1 MCWCSKGSSLRERLT
16 RRRFL
21 EVAGVGAA
29 GAAVLGAT
37 GCGSFAGDLP
47 QVPDEYLPKGGPKMN
62 VVVVIVDSL
71 RRDHVGA
78 YGNRWIKTPSLD
90 ALAKES
96 LLFTRPYPES
106 IPTIPARRAIHTGV
120 RTWPFRDW
128 HPVSD
133 DSFKPYGWAPV
144 PEDQAVLAE
153 VLSAEGINT
162 NTVTDNLHMFRA
174 SYDFQR
180 GFDTFDYIRGQERDQ
195 YRPIMSVSDAR
206 VEKVT
211 VAGNIPDI
219 QEKMRQYLANTSYRK
234 AEDDWFA
241 PRVFTGAGDYLEQIR
256 EAQPFF
262 LLVDSF
268 DPHEPWDPPRK
279 YVDLY
284 GDPDYSGR
292 EPTAPNYSDAS
303 WITEE
308 ELKRMR
314 ALYAGDVT
322 MTDAWLGRFLNRM
335 EDLGLMKNTL
345 LVVLSDHGACLGEH
359 NDTGKPYWALYPE
372 LTDTVF
378 MMRHPQG
385 KGAGETSEY
394 YASTHDV
401 APTILSMLGIE
412 KPQQMEGADLSPIFD
427 GGEPDQKRDHFT
439 LGYNNYVWARDDKY
453 VMFSTN
459 TRAEAKLYDVSQDPG
474 MHKDLAAKRPDMVK
488 RMFDDYVLKD
498 AGGPLP
504 NY

>member
-1 MCWCSKGSSLRERLT
+1 LQERLT
-16 RRRFL
+16 RKDFL
-21 EVAGVGAA
+21 KVVGTGTAGLAL
-29 GAAVLGAT
+29 LGASAAT
-37 GCGSFAGDLP
+37 SGCS
-47 QVPDEYLPKGGPKMN
+47 YLPEGGSKVN
-62 VVVVIVDSL
+62 FVVVIVDSL

-78 YGNRWIKTPSLD
+78 YGNDWIKTPNLD
-90 ALAKES
+90 ALAKEC
-96 LLFTRPYPES
+96 LLFTRSYPES

-133 DSFKPYGWAPV
+133 DDFKPYGWAPV
-144 PEDQAVLAE
+144 PEGQTVLAE
-153 VLSAEGINT
+153 VLSTEGINT
-162 NTVTDNLHMFRA
+162 NIVTDNLHLYRA

-195 YRPIMSVSDAR
+195 YRPMMSVSDAQ
-206 VEKVT
+206 VDKAT
-211 VAGNIPDI
+211 VAGNDADMR
-219 QEKMRQYLANTSYRK
+219 EKMRQYLANTRYRK
-234 AEDDWFA
+234 TEENWFA
-241 PRVFTGAGDYLEQIR
+241 PQVFTSAGDYLEHVR

-292 EPTAPNYSDAS
+292 EPTVPNYSDAS

-308 ELKRMR
+308 ELNRMP
-314 ALYAGDVT
+314 ALYAAEVT
-322 MTDAWLGRFLNRM
+322 MTDAWRGRFLERM
-335 EDLGLMKNTL
+335 EELALMENTL
-345 LVVLSDHGACLGEH
+345 LILLSDHGACLGEH

-372 LTDTVF
+372 LTDTIF

-385 KGAGETSEY
+385 KGAGKRSDY
-394 YASTHDV
+394 FASTHDV
-401 APTILSMLGIE
+401 APTILAMLGIE
-412 KPQQMEGADLSPIFD
+412 RPQQVEGTDLSPVFEGKD
-427 GGEPDQKRDHFT
+427 PEQKREHFT
-439 LGYNNYVWARDDKY
+439 LGYNNYVWARDEEY

-459 TRAEAKLYDVSQDPG
+459 TGDDAKLYDVRQDPG
-474 MHKDLAAKRPDMVK
+474 MQKNLAGKHPETVK
-488 RMFDDYVLKD
+488 RMFADYVLKD

>member
-1 MCWCSKGSSLRERLT
+1 LRERLT
-16 RRRFL
+16 RKDFL
-21 EVAGVGAA
+21 KVAGTGTA
-29 GAAVLGAT
+29 GLALLGASAAT
-37 GCGSFAGDLP
+37 SGCS
-47 QVPDEYLPKGGPKMN
+47 YLPEGGSKVN

-78 YGNRWIKTPSLD
+78 YGNSWIKTPNLD

-96 LLFTRPYPES
+96 LLFTRSYPES

-120 RTWPFRDW
+120 RTWPFRNW

-133 DSFKPYGWAPV
+133 DGFKPYGWAPV
-144 PEDQAVLAE
+144 PEDQTVLAE
-153 VLSAEGINT
+153 VLSAEGVNT
-162 NTVTDNLHMFRA
+162 NIVTDNLHMYRA

-206 VEKVT
+206 VDKVT
-211 VAGNIPDI
+211 VSGNDADMR
-219 QEKMRQYLANTSYRK
+219 EKMRQYLANTRSRK
-234 AEDDWFA
+234 GEENWFA
-241 PRVFTGAGDYLEQIR
+241 AQVFTSAGDYLEHIK

-279 YVDLY
+279 FVNLY

-292 EPTAPNYSDAS
+292 EPTVPNYSDAS

-314 ALYAGDVT
+314 ALYAGEIT
-322 MTDAWLGRFLNRM
+322 MTDAWLGRFLERM
-335 EDLGLMKNTL
+335 EDLTLMENTL
-345 LVVLSDHGACLGEH
+345 LILLSDHGACLGEH

-385 KGAGETSEY
+385 KGAGKRSDY
-394 YASTHDV
+394 FASTHDV
-401 APTILSMLGIE
+401 APTILSMLGME

-427 GGEPDQKRDHFT
+427 GGEPDQKREHFT
-439 LGYNNYVWARDDKY
+439 LGYNNYIWARDDEY

-459 TRAEAKLYDVSQDPG
+459 TGGEAKLYDVRQDPG
-474 MHKDLAAKRPDMVK
+474 MHKDLAQGRPETVK
-488 RMFDDYVLKD
+488 RIFDDYVLKD

>member
-1 MCWCSKGSSLRERLT
+1 LRERLT
-16 RRRFL
+16 RKDFL
-21 EVAGVGAA
+21 KVAGA
-29 GAAVLGAT
+29 GAASAAVHSAA
-37 GCGSFAGDLP
+37 GCGTLAKSFT
-47 QVPDEYLPKGGPKMN
+47 QVPDEYLPKGGSKVN
-62 VVVVIVDSL
+62 VIVVILDSL

-78 YGNRWIKTPSLD
+78 YGNKWIKTPNLD

-120 RTWPFRDW
+120 RTWPFRNW

-133 DSFKPYGWAPV
+133 DGFKPYGWAPV
-144 PEDQAVLAE
+144 PQDQVVLAE

-162 NTVTDNLHMFRA
+162 NIVTDTLHLYRA
-174 SYDFQR
+174 FYDFQR
-180 GFDTFDYIRGQERDQ
+180 GFETFDYIRGQERDQ
-195 YRPIMSVSDAR
+195 YRPMMSVSDAR
-206 VEKVT
+206 VEAVT
-211 VAGNIPDI
+211 VPGNIPDMRD
-219 QEKMRQYLANTSYRK
+219 KARQYLANTSHRNT
-234 AEDDWFA
+234 EEEDWFA
-241 PRVFTGAGDYLEQIR
+241 PRVFASAGEYLGHIK

-262 LLVDSF
+262 LLVDCF

-292 EPTAPNYSDAS
+292 EPTVPNYSDAS
-303 WITEE
+303 WITEG
-308 ELKRMR
+308 ELERMR
-314 ALYAGDVT
+314 ALYAGEVT
-322 MTDAWLGRFLNRM
+322 MADAWLGRFLNRI
-335 EDLGLMKNTL
+335 EDFGLTENTL
-345 LVVLSDHGACLGEH
+345 LVLLSDHGVCLGEH
-359 NDTGKPYWALYPE
+359 DDTGKPYWALYPE

-378 MMRHPQG
+378 MMRHPLG
-385 KGAGETSEY
+385 KGAGTRSDY

-412 KPQQMEGADLSPIFD
+412 RPQQMQGTDLSPIFE
-427 GGEPDQKRDHFT
+427 GGEPEQRREHFT
-439 LGYNNYVWARDDKY
+439 LGYNNYVWTRDDRY

-459 TRAEAKLYDVSQDPG
+459 TGEEAKLYDVKEDPE
-474 MHKDLAAKRPDMVK
+474 MRKNLAGKHPETIK
-488 RMFDDYVLKD
+488 RMFDEYVLKD

>member
-1 MCWCSKGSSLRERLT
+1 LKERLT
-16 RRRFL
+16 RKGFL
-21 EVAGVGAA
+21 KVAGAGVA
-29 GAAVLGAT
+29 GAAVLGAA
-37 GCGSFAGDLP
+37 GCGTLAKSFT
-47 QVPDEYLPKGGPKMN
+47 QVPDEYLPKGGSKVN
-62 VVVVIVDSL
+62 VILVVLDSL

-78 YGNRWIKTPSLD
+78 YGNSWIKTPNLD
-90 ALAKES
+90 ALARQS
-96 LLFTRPYPES
+96 LLFTRSYPES

-133 DSFKPYGWAPV
+133 DGFKPYWWAPI
-144 PEDQAVLAE
+144 PKDQVVLAE
-153 VLSAEGINT
+153 ILSAEGVNT
-162 NTVTDNLHMFRA
+162 NIVTDTLHLYRA
-174 SYDFQR
+174 FYDFQR

-195 YRPIMSVSDAR
+195 FRPVMSVSDAR
-206 VEKVT
+206 VDAVT
-211 VAGNIPDI
+211 VSGNIPDMRD
-219 QEKMRQYLANTSYRK
+219 KARQYLANTSNRK
-234 AEDDWFA
+234 TEEDWFA
-241 PRVFTGAGDYLEQIR
+241 PKVFASAGEYLEHIK

-262 LLVDSF
+262 LLVDCF

-292 EPTAPNYSDAS
+292 EPTVPNYSDAS
-303 WITEE
+303 WITEG

-314 ALYAGDVT
+314 ALYAAEVT
-322 MTDAWLGRFLNRM
+322 MADAWLGHFLDRI
-335 EDLGLMKNTL
+335 EDFGLAENTL
-345 LVVLSDHGACLGEH
+345 LVVLSDHGACLGER

-378 MMRHPQG
+378 MMRHPG
-385 KGAGETSEY
+385 GRGAGTRSDY

-412 KPQQMEGADLSPIFD
+412 KPQQMEGTDLFPIFE
-427 GGEPDQKRDHFT
+427 GGDPDQRREHFT
-439 LGYNNYVWARDDKY
+439 LGYNNYVWTRDERY
-453 VMFSTN
+453 VKFSTN
-459 TRAEAKLYDVSQDPG
+459 TGAEAKLYDVSEDPG
-474 MHKDLAAKRPDMVK
+474 MRKNLAAKHPETVK
-488 RMFDDYVLKD
+488 RMFTEYVLKD